1 MDLLD
6 EVAEKFA
13 DVLDYGLMSSPEHN
27 KVSAQLNEFCENK
40 LTEEQADELNDMIGK
55 LSSAIFHSSV
65 KSGMKLGAKL
75 TAELLRR

>member
-13 DVLDYGLMSSPEHN
+13 DVLDYELMSSPEHN

-40 LTEEQADELNDMIGK
+40 LTEEQAIEI
-55 LSSAIFHSSV
+55 
-65 KSGMKLGAKL
+65 MKKEK
-75 TAELLRR
+75 AEYYKG

>member
-6 EVAEKFA
+6 EVVEKFA
-13 DVLDYGLMSSPEHN
+13 DVLDYELMSNPEHN

-40 LTEEQADELNDMIGK
+40 LTEEQADELYDMIGK